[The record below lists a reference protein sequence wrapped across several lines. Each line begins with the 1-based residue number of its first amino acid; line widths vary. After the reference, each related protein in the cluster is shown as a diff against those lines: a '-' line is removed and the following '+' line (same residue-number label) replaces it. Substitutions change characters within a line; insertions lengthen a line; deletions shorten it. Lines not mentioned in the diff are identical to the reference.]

1 MSRGHGGPNGIGS
14 FNKVDQLR
22 AKRTPMR
29 KRIIQ
34 ILSGTPELK
43 AREIAKLLNVERREV
58 TKFLYDNLGEFI
70 KDENSTWSLKK
81 DARLQIEF
89 SATSTWITQ
98 EHFERSL
105 AKHGS
110 PLDCGHGHIILKIP
124 KERKVLFCAAARIL
138 ALANQLAKVKSL
150 VELDFS
156 ENSEAM
162 SYLRR
167 AFFFERLD
175 KSVKVLPRRPA
186 SVNAEGLKA
195 NNKRLVELLPI
206 EAGGEE
212 NVPERFKF
220 SFIEAFGELHANK
233 LHTVLGELIG
243 NAEEHSETIIPG
255 FAGLQSYNWKGS
267 PRIVAVVSD
276 SGKGICSTL
285 RPALDEHYPEV
296 AAQFPETL
304 EASNAKLI
312 IHAMRNGGLSKR
324 GKGGGGTGL
333 NRSSGYAESLD
344 AKVSIRQE
352 DFSVE
357 LTYEKPDLYKHSWR
371 LGLPRLLGTHIVFEF
386 NLTDK

>member
-1 MSRGHGGPNGIGS
+1 
-14 FNKVDQLR
+14 
-22 AKRTPMR
+22 MR

-34 ILSGTPELK
+34 ILSDTQALR

-58 TKFLYDNLGEFI
+58 TKLLYDNLEDFVQN
-70 KDENSTWSLKK
+70 ENSAWSLKK
-81 DARLQIEF
+81 DACLQIDF
-89 SATSTWITQ
+89 SGSSTWITQ

-105 AKHGS
+105 IKHGS

-138 ALANQLAKVKSL
+138 ALANQLAKVKSI
-150 VELDFS
+150 VELDFR
-156 ENSEAM
+156 ENPDAL

-175 KSVKVLPRRPA
+175 KSIKVLPRRPA
-186 SVNAEGLKA
+186 SISAEGLKA

-206 EAGGEE
+206 EIGGDE

-243 NAEEHSETIIPG
+243 NVEDHSETPIPG
-255 FAGLQSYNWKGS
+255 FAGLQSYNLKGETS
-267 PRIVAVVSD
+267 IVAVISD
-276 SGKGICSTL
+276 SGRGICSTL
-285 RPALDEHYPEV
+285 RPALDKHYPDV

-312 IHAMRNGGLSKR
+312 IYAMRKGGLSQR
-324 GKGGGGTGL
+324 GKGGGGAGL
-333 NRSSGYAESLD
+333 NKSYDYAESLN
-344 AKVSIRQE
+344 ATVSIRQE
-352 DFSVE
+352 DFSVT
-357 LTYEKPDLYKHSWR
+357 LTYKNQDLHKHSWH
-371 LGLPRLLGTHIVFEF
+371 LGLPKLLGTHIVFEF
-386 NLTDK
+386 NLTD